1 MILDYINAAMQR
13 AKYEL
18 LPDEK
23 KFYGEIK
30 ECQGVWAEGKTLE
43 ACRSE
48 LMEVLEEWIILKL
61 KDGDKMPVIGNI
73 DINIKQVA

>member
-1 MILDYINAAMQR
+1 MILDYINAAMQQ

-30 ECQGVWAEGKTLE
+30 ECKGVWAEGKTLE
-43 ACRSE
+43 SCRKE

-61 KDGDKMPVIGNI
+61 KDGDKMPVIGNV